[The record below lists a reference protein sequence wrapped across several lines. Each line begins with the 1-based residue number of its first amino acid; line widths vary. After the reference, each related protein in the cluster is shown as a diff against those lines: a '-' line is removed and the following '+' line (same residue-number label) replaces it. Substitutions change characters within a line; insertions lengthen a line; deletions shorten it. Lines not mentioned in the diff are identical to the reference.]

1 MKFSGKTL
9 KLLRIAA
16 ELLLVAAL
24 VFVLVRSHSSD
35 RPGSEDASVTV
46 TWYLPSGETRQ
57 QTLDR
62 GGQLTLPEGDVLDGY
77 TFLGWRDSRGNMEQ
91 RPQFSVYEDCGYAAV
106 YAVALETEK
115 HISYLDIDSSSLF
128 HPSEPL
134 TRREAAV
141 MLYRLMDT
149 ELQGTGSFTDVSP
162 DDPCCAAAATLKT
175 LGIVEGS
182 RFHPDETITRGE
194 LLEMLA
200 ALYPASAHSY
210 DFTDLSAGESYYS
223 AFCTAVEQGW
233 LDLDGQAADPDG
245 SISRAETAVLMNRLL
260 GREDAIGN
268 ARDMV
273 GTILDV
279 SFTDENFR
287 DIAEASIVHEH
298 EGEGADAHWTASK
311 ALPLRE
317 PGFFFVGQR
326 LHCISEEGS
335 PVMNDTIGLLTFNA
349 AGEVSTGI
357 PECDELLAQALRD
370 VVGQPKYR
378 DMTQLRALYNY
389 TVEHFSYLRR
399 NLYESGETGWE
410 AEEAYTMLSTGK
422 GNCYNFAA
430 VFGQFARFLGF
441 DAQIYSGTIT
451 GQAKRDDDG
460 EVLDTKRTPHAWVE
474 IEADDGWRIFDP
486 ESTYA
491 YLGEGSNFFNRGEG
505 TRRQFGY
512 KVG

>member
-1 MKFSGKTL
+1 M

-24 VFVLVRSHSSD
+24 VFVLVRNHPSD
-35 RPGSEDASVTV
+35 GQSGDQASVTV
-46 TWYLPSGETRQ
+46 TWYLPSGENRQ
-57 QTLDR
+57 QTLER
-62 GGQLTLPEGDVLDGY
+62 GEQLTLPEGDALDGY
-77 TFLGWRDSRGNMEQ
+77 TFLGWRDSQGNMEQ
-91 RPQFSVYEDCGYAAV
+91 RRQFSVYEDCGYAAV
-106 YAVALETEK
+106 YALALETEK

-128 HPSEPL
+128 HPYEPL
-134 TRREAAV
+134 TRREAAI

-149 ELQGTGSFTDVSP
+149 ELQGTGSFTDVP
-162 DDPCCAAAATLKT
+162 PEDACYAAAATLKT

-200 ALYPASAHSY
+200 ALYPAAQNTV
-210 DFTDLSAGESYYS
+210 DFTDLSAGDSYYA

-245 SISRAETAVLMNRLL
+245 SISRADTAVLMNRLL
-260 GREDAIGN
+260 GRSDSIEDA
-268 ARDMV
+268 RSMV

-279 SFTDENFR
+279 SFSDDNFR
-287 DIAEASIVHEH
+287 DIAEACIAHEH
-298 EGEGADAHWTASK
+298 AGDGADDHWTASK
-311 ALPLRE
+311 ALPLRQ
-317 PGFFFVGQR
+317 PGFFFEGVR

-335 PVMNDTIGLLTFNA
+335 PVINDSIGLLSFNA
-349 AGEVSTGI
+349 NGEVSTGI
-357 PECDELLAQALRD
+357 PECDALLAQVLRD

-378 DMTQLRALYNY
+378 DMTQLRELYNY
-389 TVEHFSYLRR
+389 TVENFSYLHR
-399 NLYESGETGWE
+399 NLYEPGETGWE

-430 VFGQFARFLGF
+430 VFGQLARFLGF

-451 GQAKRDDDG
+451 GQAKREADG

-512 KVG
+512 KVD

>member
-1 MKFSGKTL
+1 M
-9 KLLRIAA
+9 
-16 ELLLVAAL
+16 E
-24 VFVLVRSHSSD
+24 D
-35 RPGSEDASVTV
+35 R
-46 TWYLPSGETRQ
+46 Q
-57 QTLDR
+57 
-62 GGQLTLPEGDVLDGY
+62 
-77 TFLGWRDSRGNMEQ
+77 
-91 RPQFSVYEDCGYAAV
+91 QFSVYEDCGYAAV
-106 YAVALETEK
+106 YALALETEK

-128 HPSEPL
+128 HPYEPL

-149 ELQGTGSFTDVSP
+149 DLQGTDSFADVPKTDA
-162 DDPCCAAAATLKT
+162 CYAAAATLKT

-182 RFHPDETITRGE
+182 RFHPNETITRGE
-194 LLEMLA
+194 LLQMLA
-200 ALYPASAHSY
+200 ALYPAAEQTY
-210 DFTDLSAGESYYS
+210 DFADLSAGDSYYA

-233 LDLDGQAADPDG
+233 LDLAGQAADPDG

-260 GREDAIGN
+260 GRGDTIGN

-279 SFTDENFR
+279 SFADENFR
-287 DIAEASIVHEH
+287 DIAEACIVHEH
-298 EGEGADAHWTASK
+298 AGSGADAHWIASE
-311 ALPLRE
+311 ALPLRQ
-317 PGFFFVGQR
+317 PGFFFVGPR

-335 PVMNDTIGLLTFNA
+335 PVMNDTIGLLSFNA

-357 PECDELLAQALRD
+357 PECDKLLAQAIQQ

-378 DMTQLRALYNY
+378 DMTQLRQLYNY
-389 TVEHFSYLRR
+389 TVENFSYLHR
-399 NLYESGETGWE
+399 NLYEPGETGWE
-410 AEEAYTMLSTGK
+410 SEEAYIMLSTGK

-430 VFGQFARFLGF
+430 VFGQLARFLGF

-451 GQAKRDDDG
+451 GQAKVDADG
-460 EVLDTKRTPHAWVE
+460 EVLDTRRTPHAWVE

-512 KVG
+512 KID